1 MKQSG
6 AAVHMTLWD
15 EILKE
20 DDRMEYLDLYE
31 KWLSSDYVDTDTK
44 AELEALRGN
53 DTEIEDRFYKMLEFG
68 TAGLRGKLGAGTNR
82 MNRYN
87 IAKVTQG
94 IADFIV
100 EKGQERMDMGVTI
113 AYDCRHFSPEFA
125 KLAALILAANGIK
138 AYLFESL
145 RPTPELSYTL
155 LQKGATAGIII
166 TASHNPKDYNGYKV
180 YWDDGAQVLSDIADG
195 MTEKINQVDI
205 FGGAKEITEEE
216 AAAKGLL
223 VMMGEEEDKAY
234 IDMVKTLAIRDE
246 HIDKD
251 IKIVYTPLNGTG
263 SESVQRVLRER
274 GFTHISVVK
283 EQEDPDPDFT
293 TVGYPNPEDTRA
305 FEYAER
311 LGHEVGAELLIATD
325 PDCDRLA
332 IEVLGPNGDYVPF
345 NGNQTGA
352 ILINYI
358 VEGMNAEGT
367 LPQNPAI
374 VKSIVT
380 GDLGK
385 AIGEKYGVTTFES
398 LTGFKNICG
407 RIDELKEK
415 GFNYIFGYEE
425 SIGYTT
431 GTAVRD
437 KDGVSSSMLLC
448 EAAAYYKSIGKS
460 LLDVRSEIFEAYGT
474 YTEKQ
479 ISLVLE
485 GVEGSE
491 RIGRMMSTYRI
502 DYPTAIGDLKVVEA
516 IDYKDGYKDI
526 PASNVL
532 KYYLEDGSW
541 YAVRPSGTEPKI
553 KIYIYTKADSAAAAQ
568 ANIELIESV
577 VLGRLNSIE

>member
-1 MKQSG
+1 MNYKDIYNQ
-6 AAVHMTLWD
+6 
-15 EILKE
+15 
-20 DDRMEYLDLYE
+20 
-31 KWLSSDYVDTDTK
+31 WLSSDYVDIETK
-44 AELEALRGN
+44 NELLAIK
-53 DTEIEDRFYKMLEFG
+53 DDSAEIEDRFYKSLEFG

-125 KLAALILAANGIK
+125 KLAALILAGNGIK

-145 RPTPELSYTL
+145 RPTPPELSYTL
-155 LQKGATAGIII
+155 IQKKATAGIII

-180 YWDDGAQVLSDIADG
+180 YWDEGAQVIDDIADG
-195 MTEKINQVDI
+195 MTEKINQVEI
-205 FGGAKEITEEE
+205 FGGSHEISEEE
-216 AAAKGLL
+216 AISKGLL
-223 VMMGEEEDKAY
+223 EIMGESEDKDY
-234 IDMVKTLAIRDE
+234 LDMVKALAIRDE
-246 HIDKD
+246 NIDKN
-251 IKIVYTPLNGTG
+251 IKIVYTPLNGAG
-263 SESVQRVLRER
+263 SVSVQRVLRER
-274 GFTHISVVK
+274 GFTNISVVK
-283 EQEDPDPDFT
+283 EQEHPDPDFT
-293 TVGYPNPEDTRA
+293 TVAYPNPEDTRA
-305 FEYAER
+305 FEYSER
-311 LGHEVGAELLIATD
+311 LGKEIGAELLIATD

-332 IEVLGPNGDYVPF
+332 IEVMDHDGNYVAF

-358 VEGMNAEGT
+358 VEGMKAEGT
-367 LPQNPAI
+367 LPPKPAI

-385 AIGEKYGVTTFES
+385 AIGEDYGVTMFES

-407 RIDELKEK
+407 RIPDLKAN

-431 GTAVRD
+431 GTSVRD

-460 LLDVRSEIFEAYGT
+460 LLDVRSEIFEKYG
-474 YTEKQ
+474 YYKEKQ
-479 ISLVLE
+479 IALVLE
-485 GVEGSE
+485 GVEGSQ
-491 RIGRMMSTYRI
+491 RIGRMMSSYRT
-502 DYPTAIGDLKVVEA
+502 DYLTEIGSMKLDEA
-516 IDYKDGYKDI
+516 IDYIDGYKDI
-526 PASNVL
+526 PPSNVL
-532 KYYLEDGSW
+532 KYKMDDGSW

-553 KIYIYTKADSAAAAQ
+553 KLYIYTKAATDAEATK
-568 ANIELIESV
+568 NIEAIEST
-577 VLGRLNSIE
+577 VLAKLNSIE

>member
-1 MKQSG
+1 MDYKQAYDAWLKSDL
-6 AAVHMTLWD
+6 VD
-15 EILKE
+15 EATKNELLSIKE
-20 DDRMEYLDLYE
+20 N
-31 KWLSSDYVDTDTK
+31 
-44 AELEALRGN
+44 N
-53 DTEIEDRFYKMLEFG
+53 DEIEDRFYKSLEFG

-94 IADFIV
+94 IADYIT
-100 EKGQERMDMGVTI
+100 EKGTERMAMGVTI

-125 KLAALILAANGIK
+125 KLAALILAGNGIK

-155 LQKGATAGIII
+155 IQKKATAGIII
-166 TASHNPKDYNGYKV
+166 TASHNPQDYNGYKV
-180 YWDDGAQVLSDIADG
+180 YWDDGAQVLDNIADG
-195 MTEKINQVDI
+195 MTAKINEVPL
-205 FGGAKEITEEE
+205 FGGAIEMDEKEALE
-216 AAAKGLL
+216 KGLL
-223 VMMGEEEDKAY
+223 VMMGEDEDKDY
-234 IDMVKTLAIRDE
+234 IEMVKGLSIRDE
-246 HIDKD
+246 GIDKD

-263 SESVQRVLRER
+263 SVPVQRVLRER
-274 GFTHISVVK
+274 HFNNITVVP
-283 EQEDPDPDFT
+283 EQAGPDPDFT

-305 FEYAER
+305 FKYAEN
-311 LGHEVGAELLIATD
+311 LGKEVGAELLIATD

-332 IEVLGPNGDYVPF
+332 IEVRDEHGDYVAF

-358 VEGMNAEGT
+358 VEGMNALGT
-367 LPQNPAI
+367 LPENPAI

-385 AIGEKYGVTTFES
+385 AIGADYGVIMFES

-415 GFNYIFGYEE
+415 GYNYIFGYEE

-431 GTAVRD
+431 GTSVRD
-437 KDGVSSSMLLC
+437 KDGVSSTMLLC
-448 EAAAYYKSIGKS
+448 EAAAYYKSQKKT
-460 LLDVRSEIFEAYGT
+460 LLDVRNELFEKYGY

-485 GVEGSE
+485 GVEGAN
-491 RIGRMMSTYRI
+491 RIKRMMSSYRT
-502 DYPTAIGDLKVVEA
+502 DHLKTIGSMKLAEA
-516 IDYKDGYKDI
+516 IDYINGYKDI

-532 KYYLEDGSW
+532 RFMMDDGSW

-553 KIYIYTKADSAAAAQ
+553 KLYLYTKGASPEEAADNVALMEEEILAK
-568 ANIELIESV
+568 
-577 VLGRLNSIE
+577 LNAVE